1 MKIFTL
7 TLNPAYDV
15 HAVCEDLTLYR
26 ENLAEIRSREAGGKG
41 VNISRALHS
50 AGVENTA
57 VIVLGKD
64 NAADFVGELHRFG
77 LDSIL
82 LEKEG
87 RIRENLT
94 IHCQNGQ
101 ETRISFSGFRIG
113 EAVLDEVTELLG
125 DVKDCVVTF
134 TGRIPK
140 GIGVES
146 VKVFLKKLR
155 DSGAKIV
162 LDSKSFSVADI
173 CDVRP
178 WLIKPNQEEISE
190 YAGCTVETVAQAAEC
205 GKRLFGGCVENV
217 MISMGDQGAL
227 LINGEKIYAAVP
239 PAVDVAST
247 IGAGDSSLAGFMA
260 AFLRGADAS
269 LCLRTAVAFGSAACM
284 CEGSQPPRA
293 DSVVDILKQTVI
305 HEVV

>member
-1 MKIFTL
+1 MKIYTL

-15 HAVCEDLTLYR
+15 HAVCDDLALCR
-26 ENLAEIRSREAGGKG
+26 ENLVEIRSRDAGGKG

-50 AGVENTA
+50 AGVDNTA
-57 VIVLGKD
+57 VIVLGRE
-64 NAADFVGELHRFG
+64 NAGDFKQEIQQFG

-113 EAVLDEVTELLG
+113 EAVLDEVTKLLG
-125 DVKDCVVTF
+125 DVNHCIVTF
-134 TGRIPK
+134 TGRIPT
-140 GIGVES
+140 GIGVET

-155 DSGAKIV
+155 DNGARIV

-173 CDVRP
+173 RDVRP

-190 YAGCTVETVAQAAEC
+190 YAECTVETVAQAAEW
-205 GKRLFGGCVENV
+205 GKKLFGGCVENV

-227 LINGEKIYAAVP
+227 LINGGSVFAALP
-239 PAVDVAST
+239 PAVDVVST

-260 AFLRGADAS
+260 AFLQGADAPT
-269 LCLRTAVAFGSAACM
+269 CLRTAVAFGSAACM
-284 CEGSQPPRA
+284 CEGTQQPRT
-293 DSVVDILKQTVI
+293 DVVVDIYNRIVVC
-305 HEVV
+305 EVV